1 MSNGCEPGELI
12 LMKKI
17 EDYRKGAVG
26 SLLDEYEKAL
36 FELKAVL
43 QTVGASEYSQVV
55 EGESDHC
62 RSIQI
67 IMNHVIRAGYGY
79 SKYIR
84 EALSMNALLI
94 EDKQIPQ
101 AEIGGELDKMFAYT
115 AAIFEGERQITDE
128 EMETIF
134 FKTRWDVNYNI
145 DQLFEHAIVH
155 VLRHRRQIEK
165 FLLKFQNSEL

>member
-1 MSNGCEPGELI
+1 MSPEKSLEN
-12 LMKKI
+12 
-17 EDYRKGAVG
+17 YRIGAIG

-36 FELKAVL
+36 FELMTVL
-43 QTVGASEYSQVV
+43 QNVGEADYPRIV
-55 EGESDHC
+55 EGESEHC
-62 RSIQI
+62 HSIEV

-84 EALSMNALLI
+84 DALAMDCLPV

-101 AEIGGELDKMFAYT
+101 AEIGGEIDKMLAYT
-115 AAIFEGERQITDE
+115 AKIFEGTRLITDE
-128 EMETIF
+128 EMENVY
-134 FKTRWDVNYNI
+134 FKTRWGVAYNI

-165 FLLKFQNSEL
+165 FLLKFEG

>member
-1 MSNGCEPGELI
+1 LEE
-12 LMKKI
+12 
-17 EDYRKGAVG
+17 YRKGATG
-26 SLLDEYEKAL
+26 ALLDEYEKAL
-36 FELKAVL
+36 FELKSVL
-43 QTVGASEYSQVV
+43 QTVGAGEYSQIV

-67 IMNHVIRAGYGY
+67 IMNHVVRAGYGY

-84 EALSMNALLI
+84 DALSMDVLPI
-94 EDKQIPQ
+94 EGKQIPQ

-115 AAIFEGERQITDE
+115 AAIFEGERQIADE

-134 FKTRWDVNYNI
+134 FKTRWEVTYNI

-155 VLRHRRQIEK
+155 VLRHRRQIKK
-165 FLLKFQNSEL
+165 FLLKFQDSENQF

>member
-1 MSNGCEPGELI
+1 MLEKRL
-12 LMKKI
+12 

-36 FELKAVL
+36 FELKSVL
-43 QTVGASEYSQVV
+43 QTVGAEDYARVV
-55 EGESDHC
+55 AGEDDHC

-67 IMNHVIRAGYGY
+67 IMNHVVRAGYGY

-84 EALSMNALLI
+84 DALSINALPV

-101 AEIGGELDKMFAYT
+101 AEINGEIDQMFAYT
-115 AAIFEGERQITDE
+115 AAIFEGERSITDE

-134 FKTRWDVNYNI
+134 FKTRWGVDYNI

-155 VLRHRRQIEK
+155 VLRHRRQIKK
-165 FLLKFQNSEL
+165 FLLKFQSSEL